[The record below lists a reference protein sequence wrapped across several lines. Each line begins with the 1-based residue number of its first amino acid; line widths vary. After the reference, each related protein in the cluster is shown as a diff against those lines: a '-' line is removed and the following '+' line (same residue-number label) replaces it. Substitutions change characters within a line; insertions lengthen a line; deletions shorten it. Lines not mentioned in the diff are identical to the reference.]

1 MRKFRFSKLV
11 RDNIVGAIV
20 ANGNNPIW
28 RTLQNDEYIYE
39 LKKKLAEEATEL
51 VGADSGETIKE
62 LADVQEIIDNL
73 LKALKVSKKE
83 LAQAQKEK
91 NNKNGSFRKRQYIDL
106 VEVED
111 NASEIEYYLKFP
123 NKYPEVK

>member
-39 LKKKLAEEATEL
+39 LKKKLAEEASEL
-51 VGADSGETIKE
+51 VSADSDETIKE